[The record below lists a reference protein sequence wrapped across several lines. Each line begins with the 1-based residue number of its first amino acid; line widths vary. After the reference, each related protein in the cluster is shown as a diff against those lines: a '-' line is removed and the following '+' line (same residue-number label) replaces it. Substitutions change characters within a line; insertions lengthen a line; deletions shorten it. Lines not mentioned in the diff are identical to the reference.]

1 MGTKFARRLRRQ
13 RHIGLSFD
21 SLALLALHHARLAAD
36 DAASGRA
43 GASGA
48 SATCLSMPV
57 CRRSAAGHAQGPR
70 GRSDGDPLGKS
81 AACGTSLWSQASET
95 LVIGSAASS
104 RIFERS

>member
-48 SATCLSMPV
+48 SATFISMRV

-70 GRSDGDPLGKS
+70 DGDPLGKS

>member
-21 SLALLALHHARLAAD
+21 SLALLALHHARLTAD

-48 SATCLSMPV
+48 SATCLSMRV

-70 GRSDGDPLGKS
+70 DADPPRKLVS
-81 AACGTSLWSQASET
+81 CLRHIALVFRDACDWLC
-95 LVIGSAASS
+95 
-104 RIFERS
+104 RIISNIRA